1 MANMKE
7 VLYTQRARSVLSI
20 LDSASLQGHGD
31 LAEALAELDR
41 KIHEPETNVA
51 EVARDIC
58 SVPHMFEV
66 VMSGKSFLSSSTST
80 KRVHHVGH

>member
-20 LDSASLQGHGD
+20 LDSASIQGHSD
-31 LAEALAELDR
+31 LVEALAELDR